1 MHSKVIGI
9 TGTIGSGKS
18 TIGKILTDHSIPV
31 IDTDHIVHELLSTD
45 TQVRRAV
52 IERFGPAIMHSDKVG
67 SVDRTKLAG
76 IVFQNIRAKQDLE
89 SIVHPAVI
97 AEYRRQSKELARY
110 PVVAVLVP
118 LLFEA
123 GIASEFDEVWTVL
136 TAEDVLRQRLKSREN
151 LSSIEI
157 DKRLAAQWPQE
168 QKASRSHRIID
179 NSGSLEE
186 TRHQV
191 EVLLKMAQ
199 ET

>member
-1 MHSKVIGI
+1 MRSKTIGI

-18 TIGKILTDHSIPV
+18 TIGKILADHGVPV

-45 TQVRRAV
+45 TQVRCAV
-52 IERFGPAIMHSDKVG
+52 IERFGTAIMNDNKVG
-67 SVDRTKLAG
+67 SIERTKLAG
-76 IVFQNIRAKQDLE
+76 VVFQDMKAKQDLE

-97 AEYRRQSKELARY
+97 AEYRRQSKELVRY
-110 PVVAVLVP
+110 PIVAVLVP

-136 TAEDVLRQRLKSREN
+136 TAEDALRQRLKAREN
-151 LSSIEI
+151 LSSTEI

-186 TRHQV
+186 TRRQV